1 MTTYDYNDNRFGFDF
16 YKSKPPS
23 TQGTNST
30 SSISYSTAPT
40 GVWAA
45 YTDYPT
51 LFEADPPVVLFNTE
65 LEALRYAVKDT
76 SRVVKVV
83 FVPFGVSLA
92 TKLV

>member
-1 MTTYDYNDNRFGFDF
+1 MTIHDYNDNDFDF
-16 YKSKPPS
+16 YKSKRR
-23 TQGTNST
+23 TLGTNTT
-30 SSISYSTAPT
+30 SIMSYSTAPT

-92 TKLV
+92 TKLA